1 MIAAYY
7 KFDSLTD
14 QVRANYG
21 IRAKGRIDCT
31 AHTNPNGYTGLIDF
45 INVKGQMY
53 LYKMAAREIV
63 KANSKRLAEWALS
76 NGKLN
81 LSSIYFEDTDFPE
94 YGYGYPNANRLLS
107 SGQPN
112 PLFPYR
118 NDCYLFLT
126 NQDLTK
132 VEVLVITNGRNLAG
146 AYYQRLIDGELD
158 SEIEQFRAQA
168 KPFFD
173 YGRSL

>member
-1 MIAAYY
+1 MIAAYLL
-7 KFDSLTD
+7 FESLAD
-14 QVRANYG
+14 GVKAKHG
-21 IRAKGRIDCT
+21 IRSKARLDCT
-31 AHTNPNGYTGLIDF
+31 THTNPSGYTGLIDF
-45 INVKGQMY
+45 INAKGQMY
-53 LYKMAAREIV
+53 LFKIPAREFV

-81 LSSIYFEDTDFPE
+81 LSSIYFEDIDYPQ

-107 SGQPN
+107 NGQPN

-118 NDCYLFLT
+118 NDCYLFIT

-132 VEVLVITNGRNLAG
+132 VEVLVITNGRNLTG

-158 SEIEQFRAQA
+158 SEIEQLRAQA
-168 KPFFD
+168 KPFFE
-173 YGRSL
+173 YGSSL